1 MWLYRTG
8 AFASTPIVLYRYE
21 RDRRHGRPKDFLEGF
36 SGYLHSDGY
45 EAYHKLDN
53 VMSVGCFAHDRR
65 KFVEATEAASRDR
78 GSRNLANKAVHDIR
92 QIFMWE
98 EHITNL
104 PAEERMQERLDKQ
117 KPLMEAFF
125 HSLEGP
131 IVSPKSALGRA
142 INYALGQKEY
152 ILNVYHDGRLELTNN
167 RAERSIK
174 PFVIG
179 RKNFLFA
186 NTPRGANASA
196 ILYSLVE
203 TAKETG
209 VDPSRYFVFTLNA
222 AAKLRAAG
230 KSDKIAE
237 LTPSY
242 FKNLS

>member
-1 MWLYRTG
+1 MCIRDSYQ
-8 AFASTPIVLYRYE
+8 YE
-21 RDRRHGRPKDFLEGF
+21 RDRRHGRPQDFLEGF

-45 EAYHKLDN
+45 EAYHKLDD
-53 VMSVGCFAHDRR
+53 VISVGCFAHVRR
-65 KFVEATEAASRDR
+65 KFVEAAEAASRDK
-78 GSRNLANKAVHDIR
+78 GSRNLANKAVHDNR
-92 QIFMWE
+92 QIFAWE
-98 EHITNL
+98 EHIANL
-104 PAEERMQERLDKQ
+104 PSEKRMQKRLNKQ

-125 HSLEGP
+125 HWLEELT
-131 IVSPKSALGRA
+131 VSSKSALGRA

-152 ILNVYHDGRLELTNN
+152 ILNVYQDGRLELTNN

-209 VDPSRYFVFTLNA
+209 VDPVSYTHLDVYKRQQLSHTVLCCQLRLAHAFAYRCEKNHRN
-222 AAKLRAAG
+222 KL
-230 KSDKIAE
+230 DE
-237 LTPSY
+237 E
-242 FKNLS
+242 

>member
-1 MWLYRTG
+1 MELVELFRKG
-8 AFASTPIVLYRYE
+8 Q
-21 RDRRHGRPKDFLEGF
+21 D
-36 SGYLHSDGY
+36 
-45 EAYHKLDN
+45 
-53 VMSVGCFAHDRR
+53 VMSVGCFAHVRR
-65 KFVEATEAASRDR
+65 KFVEAAEAASRDR

-92 QIFMWE
+92 QIFALE
-98 EHITNL
+98 ERITNL

-125 HSLEGP
+125 HSLEGL

-152 ILNVYHDGRLELTNN
+152 ILNVYRDGRLELTNN

-209 VDPSRYFVFTLNA
+209 VDPYRYFVFVLDE
-222 AAKLRAAG
+222 AAKLRAAD
-230 KSDKIAE
+230 KTDKIAE